1 MEEMRSFGY
10 ICPACGKAVL
20 HSRSVFALNAAAA
33 RMECECGKEALTAET
48 DGLRFRLQ
56 VPCGVCGGH
65 HQAECAADAV
75 LRGRGIGLACPEK
88 QELCCYIGEDAEVR
102 RAMEGLALRVAKE
115 KASPDEAF
123 TDNVIMYEVLSEL
136 KDIAGRGGISC
147 ACGSHRYTMQV
158 RRGAVDGLMRKVQAM
173 GEAKVAEEIGVGVP
187 TLRDVVKELM
197 KPGRDL
203 RSDLPAP
210 ILRTDVL
217 DMKDLK
223 PGMVLTGT
231 VRNVIDFGV
240 FVDIGVHQDG
250 LVHISQVC
258 NKFIKHPSEVVA
270 VGDVVKVLVL
280 DVDEK
285 KHRISLSMKQVKE

>member
-88 QELCCYIGEDAEVR
+88 HELCCYIGEDAEVR

-136 KDIAGRGGISC
+136 KDIAGRHG
-147 ACGSHRYTMQV
+147 
-158 RRGAVDGLMRKVQAM
+158 
-173 GEAKVAEEIGVGVP
+173 
-187 TLRDVVKELM
+187 
-197 KPGRDL
+197 
-203 RSDLPAP
+203 
-210 ILRTDVL
+210 
-217 DMKDLK
+217 
-223 PGMVLTGT
+223 
-231 VRNVIDFGV
+231 
-240 FVDIGVHQDG
+240 
-250 LVHISQVC
+250 
-258 NKFIKHPSEVVA
+258 
-270 VGDVVKVLVL
+270 
-280 DVDEK
+280 
-285 KHRISLSMKQVKE
+285 KQ